1 MFALGVFVSPLPYA
15 VVVAFY
21 AVYLLLVHVN
31 DSHDKQELLAEDSC
45 KHILIDDNSL
55 APGSQDTFFIAKSQF
70 KDTKIFPSS
79 DGLFTSADI
88 PAIDTGICDDLP
100 VVQYNLRQFLIVTQI
115 SARPP
120 PTV

>member
-31 DSHDKQELLAEDSC
+31 DSHDKQELLAEDTC
-45 KHILIDDNSL
+45 KHILIDDSSF
-55 APGSQDTFFIAKSQF
+55 APGAQDTFFIAKSQI
-70 KDTKIFPSS
+70 KDTKIFPSA

-88 PAIDTGICDDLP
+88 PAIDQGLCDDIP
-100 VVQYNLRQFLIVTQI
+100 VVQHNLCQFLIAEHI
-115 SARPP
+115 AARPP
-120 PTV
+120 PLV